1 VVAASFS
8 DDLVIGLVLGFLFG
22 LLAGPALRSWVSWR
36 EWLSASRDADR
47 AAREDDLIAE
57 ILELMAVDDRSPGRS
72 GAPGD
77 SAGSTGNGRTF
88 QERWQRQR

>member
-1 VVAASFS
+1 MVAARFS

-36 EWLSASRDADR
+36 EWLSASREADR

-57 ILELMAVDDRSPGRS
+57 ILELMAVDDRPSGRS
-72 GAPGD
+72 GAPGESD
-77 SAGSTGNGRTF
+77 ASTGNGGTL